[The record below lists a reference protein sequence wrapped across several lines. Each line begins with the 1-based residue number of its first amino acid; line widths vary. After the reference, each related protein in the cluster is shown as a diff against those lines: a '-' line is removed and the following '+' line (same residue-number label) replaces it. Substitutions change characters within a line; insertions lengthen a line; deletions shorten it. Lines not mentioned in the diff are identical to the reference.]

1 MTLYIKSYQSDIS
14 DQWDQ
19 FVIEQGAP
27 VYLLTGWK
35 TIIEKSFGH
44 RCYYFYI
51 VDAKNQ
57 WLGVLPLVQ
66 QKSALFGNYLTSVP
80 FFNYGGV
87 WAKTPEA
94 EQMLLQKAVELQQSL
109 NAKHVELRQIQCSNN
124 NPLLKQDKCRTDKIT
139 MLLELPEEPEMLWK
153 AIGSK
158 RRAQIKRPIREGA
171 HFKIGKLELL
181 HDFYSVFA
189 RNMRDLG
196 TPVYDKRFFRNILEQ
211 FPEETSIAMAYVKDQ
226 PAGAGFLI
234 DHQGI
239 REIPWASTVRDY
251 NRIGINMYLY
261 WNILSH
267 SIESGL
273 NTFDFGRSSKD
284 AGTLKFKKQWGAQPT
299 QLYWYYLLNDNQAL
313 PQLNHSNRKYQMMIQ
328 AWQKLPLSVAN
339 IIGPHIVKH
348 LP

>member
-1 MTLYIKSYQSDIS
+1 MTFYIKPYTSDIS
-14 DQWDQ
+14 AQWDQ

-44 RCYYFYI
+44 NCYYFYV
-51 VDAKNQ
+51 VDANNQ
-57 WLGVLPLVQ
+57 WQGILPLVQ

-87 WAKTPEA
+87 CAKTDEA
-94 EQMLLQKAVELQQSL
+94 EQMLVQKAVDLQQSL
-109 NAKHVELRQIQCSNN
+109 NAKHVELRHSLSSEN
-124 NPLLKQDKCRTDKIT
+124 NPLLEQDRCRTDKIT
-139 MLLELPEEPEMLWK
+139 MLLDLPDEPEVLWK

-158 RRAQIKRPIREGA
+158 RRAQVKRPIREGA
-171 HFKIGKLELL
+171 HFKIGKQELL
-181 HDFYSVFA
+181 QDFYHVFA

-196 TPVYDKRFFRNILEQ
+196 TPVYNKNFFNNILKQ
-211 FPEETSIAMAYVKDQ
+211 FPEKVSIAIAYVNDQ
-226 PAGAGFLI
+226 PAGAGFLV
-234 DHQGI
+234 DHNGI

-251 NRIGINMYLY
+251 NRIGINMFLY

-273 NTFDFGRSSKD
+273 KTFDFGRSSKD

-299 QLYWYYLLNDNQAL
+299 QLYWYYLLNNDQAL
-313 PQLNHSNRKYQMMIQ
+313 PQLNHSNRKYQMLIQ
-328 AWQKLPLSVAN
+328 AWQKLPVSVAN
-339 IIGPHIVKH
+339 IIGPHIIKH